1 MFGPGCLSRTV
12 TNAMPRTR
20 QPLPTDAAGKLPPID
35 PASSVPRSV
44 QAMRNLLSAIS
55 SGEVGPML
63 PNQHEIAAQMGTSLS
78 TVRQAIEMLRAEGR
92 LVAVPSVGTFVRQA
106 PTERDTTPVSTRP
119 ADDLAQL
126 AVPEARSTLLGS
138 EESEAPSRAGALAGQ
153 PCHHWQWRLVG
164 PELEPC
170 ALVDAWATKS
180 FAEGAARAGSPF
192 DLIAASRGRLV
203 RLDEVAR
210 AAAPSPID
218 KRVLSLE
225 GGAGVMLVTSTGYGP
240 DGEQVLHMEWAMGPN
255 MGLKS
260 SLGWPA

>member
-12 TNAMPRTR
+12 TNAMPRRR
-20 QPLPTDAAGKLPPID
+20 QPPPTDAAGKLPPID

-138 EESEAPSRAGALAGQ
+138 EEAEAPARAGALAGKA
-153 PCHHWQWRLVG
+153 CRHWQWRLVG

-210 AAAPSPID
+210 AAPPSPID

-255 MGLKS
+255 MGLKF
-260 SLGWPA
+260 SLGWPG